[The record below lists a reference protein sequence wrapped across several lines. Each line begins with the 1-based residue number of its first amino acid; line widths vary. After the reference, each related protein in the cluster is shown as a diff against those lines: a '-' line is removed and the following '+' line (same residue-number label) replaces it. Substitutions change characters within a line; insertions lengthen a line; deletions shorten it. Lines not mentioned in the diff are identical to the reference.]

1 MQKFTSESVTK
12 GHPDKVADQISD
24 ALLDAFLEQKKD
36 ARVAIETIVT
46 AKTVFVLGEVEPNI
60 FIDYNNIIKKIVR
73 SIGYDRREEN
83 FSYQDLE
90 IINKIHYQSKEISL
104 VVDKN
109 VPGDQGLMFGYAT
122 NETSSFLPLG
132 FDLSKK
138 LSLKLTEVREN
149 KIIPFLRPDG
159 KTQITM
165 VHDFNNKPLYID
177 SIVISTQ
184 HEANIDRKILIDA
197 IKKEVI
203 MPVIDNNF
211 VNSKTNYYIN
221 PAGSF
226 VNGGP
231 NADTGLTGRKIISD
245 TYGGYSR
252 HGGGAFSGKDSS
264 KIDRS
269 ASYMARYLAKN
280 IVASGI
286 CDICEIQISYAIGIE
301 YPMGIYINTFN
312 TNKVSEKIILQTIK
326 NNFDLKIKG
335 IIQTLDLQNPIYQRT
350 ASEGHFGNYKNNF
363 SWEKIDKKNIFEK
376 LL

>member
-203 MPVIDNNF
+203 IPVIDNNF

>member
-46 AKTVFVLGEVEPNI
+46 AKTVFILGEVEPNI

-83 FSYQDLE
+83 FSYQDLK
-90 IINKIHYQSKEISL
+90 IINKIHSQSKEISL

-122 NETSSFLPLG
+122 NETLSFLPLG

-138 LSLKLTEVREN
+138 LSLRLTEVREN
-149 KIIPFLRPDG
+149 KILPFLRPDG

-165 VHDFNNKPLYID
+165 VYDFNNNPLYID
-177 SIVISTQ
+177 SIVISSQ
-184 HEANIDRKILIDA
+184 HEANIDRKILVDA

-211 VNSKTNYYIN
+211 INSKTNYYIN

-226 VNGGP
+226 INGGP
-231 NADTGLTGRKIISD
+231 NADTGLTGRKIIVD

-252 HGGGAFSGKDSS
+252 HGGGSFSGKDSS
-264 KIDRS
+264 KVDRS

-301 YPMGIYINTFN
+301 NPMGIYINTFN
-312 TNKVSEKIILQTIK
+312 TNKVSEKLILQTIK
-326 NNFDLKIKG
+326 NNFDLRLKG
-335 IIQTLDLQNPIYQRT
+335 IIQKLDLQNPIYQQT
-350 ASEGHFGNYKNNF
+350 ASEGHFGNYKHNF

-376 LL
+376 LF

>member
-46 AKTVFVLGEVEPNI
+46 AGTVFVLGEVEPNI
-60 FIDYNNIIKKIVR
+60 FIDYNNIIKKIIR

-83 FSYQDLE
+83 FSYQDLK
-90 IINKIHYQSKEISL
+90 IINKVHSQSKEISL

-109 VPGDQGLMFGYAT
+109 LPGDQGLMFGYAT
-122 NETSSFLPLG
+122 NETLSFLPFG

-138 LSLKLTEVREN
+138 LSLRLTEVREN

-165 VHDFNNKPLYID
+165 VYDFNNKPLYID
-177 SIVISTQ
+177 SIVISSQ
-184 HEANIDRKILIDA
+184 HEANIDRKILVDA

-203 MPVIDNNF
+203 IPVINNNF
-211 VNSKTNYYIN
+211 INSKTNYYIN

-231 NADTGLTGRKIISD
+231 NADTGLTGRKIIAD

-264 KIDRS
+264 KVDRS

-301 YPMGIYINTFN
+301 HPLGIYINTFN
-312 TNKVSEKIILQTIK
+312 TNKVSEEIILQTIK
-326 NNFDLKIKG
+326 NNFDLKLKG
-335 IIQTLDLQNPIYQRT
+335 IIKTLDLQKPIYQKT

-363 SWEKIDKKNIFEK
+363 SWEKIDKKNIFKK
-376 LL
+376 LF